1 MEEKIKVFLV
11 EDEYVVREGIK
22 NKIDWEGNGY
32 EFVGEAGDGEQA
44 YARIKKLSPD
54 IVITDI
60 RMPFMDGLELTRLIR
75 ESLPDTSVIILS
87 GFGEFEYAKEGIQL
101 GVAEYLLKPI
111 NSDDLTAAINRVR
124 DKVINDRQQKSLL
137 RKYELE
143 MGEGNPGERKEF
155 FTYLVSEN
163 PRFTEVIEKAKVL
176 SMDLTASVYNM
187 ILFKAYATNHE
198 YDEYSKSVNAVNESV
213 SSLEGR
219 NDGRIRIFDR
229 GLEGQ
234 VILCMGDSAED
245 LEKLMEE
252 ITSELSDICKT
263 YDNVR
268 YFGGIGCTVERVTEL
283 RTTFGRASHAF
294 AHRYLSD
301 KNMFLWDT
309 DIENRDG
316 AEEKTDNISLGD
328 LTPGGFDKARIEVF
342 LKTGNREETEI
353 FIDEFLDSSGVD
365 MMHSDLIRQ
374 YLIMDTFF
382 CVQRFV
388 EMLGKGKEE
397 IPALESSDVLGF
409 DKKQSRDYIV
419 SIINKAIE
427 LREGVSNSRHKGAV
441 EEAIRYMEENFA
453 DPDLSLNSVAAYSNF
468 SPNYMSMVFAQETGQ
483 TFVKYLTDFR
493 MNKAKELLR
502 CTSKSGS
509 DISYDVGYKDPHYFS
524 YLFKRTQGMT
534 PTQYRNGHVQ
544 DNK

>member
-1 MEEKIKVFLV
+1 MV

-60 RMPFMDGLELTRLIR
+60 RMPFMDGLELTKLIR

-111 NSDDLTAAINRVR
+111 NSEELTAAINRVR
-124 DKVINDRQQKSLL
+124 DKVLSDRQQKSLL
-137 RKYELE
+137 KKYEME

-163 PRFTEVIEKAKVL
+163 PKFAEVIERADAL
-176 SMDLTASVYNM
+176 SMDLTASAYNM
-187 ILFKAYATNHE
+187 ILFKADATNHE

-213 SSLEGR
+213 MSMEGR
-219 NDGRIRIFDR
+219 NAGHIRVFDR

-234 VILCMGDSAED
+234 VILCMGDSREELD
-245 LEKLMEE
+245 TLLDE
-252 ITSELSDICKT
+252 ITAELSDICKG
-263 YDNVR
+263 YENVR
-268 YFGGIGCTVERVTEL
+268 YFGGIGCTVEHVTEL

-301 KNMFLWDT
+301 KNMFLRDT
-309 DIENRDG
+309 GGENRDPQTAG
-316 AEEKTDNISLGD
+316 TDNISLGD
-328 LTPGGFDKARIEVF
+328 LRPGGFDKARIEAF
-342 LKTGNREETEI
+342 LKTGNRDETEI
-353 FIDEFLDSSGVD
+353 FIDEFLDNSGVD
-365 MMHSDLIRQ
+365 MMSSDLIRQ

-382 CVQRFV
+382 CVQRFA
-388 EMLGKGKEE
+388 EILGRSKDE
-397 IPALESSDVLGF
+397 IPALESSDVVGF
-409 DKKQSRDYIV
+409 DKKQSRDYII

-453 DPDLSLNSVAAYSNF
+453 DPEMSLNVVAAYSNF
-468 SPNYMSMVFAQETGQ
+468 SPNYMSMVFAQETGK

-534 PTQYRNGHVQ
+534 PTQYRNGQ